1 MITVVIID
9 DDPFV
14 TKSLQTIL
22 ESTKEIR
29 VLGIGH
35 CAKDALVLYETHRP
49 DVLLTDIRMP
59 KLNGHRCC
67 QRNFG

>member
-35 CAKDALVLYETHRP
+35 CAKDTLVLYKP
-49 DVLLTDIRMP
+49 IVPMF
-59 KLNGHRCC
+59 C
-67 QRNFG
+67 

>member
-35 CAKDALVLYETHRP
+35 CAKDALVLYETPSSRCFA
-49 DVLLTDIRMP
+49 D
-59 KLNGHRCC
+59 GHPHA
-67 QRNFG
+67 

>member
-29 VLGIGH
+29 VLG
-35 CAKDALVLYETHRP
+35 AKDARNP
-49 DVLLTDIRMP
+49 SSRCFAD
-59 KLNGHRCC
+59 GHPHA
-67 QRNFG
+67 

>member
-29 VLGIGH
+29 VLSIGH
-35 CAKDALVLYETHRP
+35 CAKDARNP
-49 DVLLTDIRMP
+49 SSRCFAD
-59 KLNGHRCC
+59 GHPHA
-67 QRNFG
+67 